1 VTQTRLPDA
10 AQVHRRHTFLNQRD
24 TALKNSDIRYSSQ
37 VIGLHWLMLVLLAA
51 VYACM
56 ELRGL
61 APRGSDLRAGLKSLH
76 FLLGLSVLA
85 LVVVRLAVRW
95 RAGPAPGIR
104 PPVPTWQDWL
114 ARLMHLALY
123 AFMIATPILG
133 WLTLSA
139 EGKPIVLFG
148 LHVPSILGAD
158 EVLSDQLKEV
168 HEALA
173 TAGYFLI
180 GLHAA
185 AALIHHYIVRDN
197 TLLRMLSGRESRD
210 RITKEER

>member
-1 VTQTRLPDA
+1 MA
-10 AQVHRRHTFLNQRD
+10 S
-24 TALKNSDIRYSSQ
+24 KNSDIRYGSW
-37 VIGLHWLMLVLLAA
+37 VIGLHWLMLALLAA

-61 APRGSDLRAGLKSLH
+61 APKGSDLRAGLKPLH

-85 LVVVRLAVRW
+85 LVMVRLAVRW
-95 RAGPAPGIR
+95 RAGAAPGIQ
-104 PPVPTWQDWL
+104 PPVPAWQDKL
-114 ARLMHLALY
+114 AHLMHLLLY
-123 AFMIATPILG
+123 VFMIVTPILG

-139 EGKPIVLFG
+139 EGRPIVLFG
-148 LHVPSILGAD
+148 LHVPSLIGAD
-158 EVLSDQLKEV
+158 KALSEQLQDV

-185 AALIHHYIVRDN
+185 AALAHHYVVRDN
-197 TLLRMLSGRESRD
+197 TLLRMLPGRGPVS
-210 RITKEER
+210 ERTRNRQ

>member
-1 VTQTRLPDA
+1 MA
-10 AQVHRRHTFLNQRD
+10 FN
-24 TALKNSDIRYSSQ
+24 NSDTRYGSW
-37 VIGLHWLMLVLLAA
+37 VIGLHWLMLALLVA

-61 APRGSDLRAGLKSLH
+61 APRGSGPRAGLKTLH

-85 LVVVRLAVRW
+85 LAMIRLAVRW
-95 RAGPAPGIR
+95 GAGAAPGIE
-104 PPVPTWQDWL
+104 PPVAAWQEKL
-114 ARLMHLALY
+114 AHLMHLALY
-123 AFMIATPILG
+123 AFMIATPLLG

-148 LHVPSILGAD
+148 LPVPSLLGAD
-158 EVLSDQLKEV
+158 KLLSEQLQDV

-185 AALIHHYIVRDN
+185 AALAHHYIVRDD
-197 TLLRMLSGRESRD
+197 TLLRMLPWRPSAGERTGSR
-210 RITKEER
+210 R

>member
-1 VTQTRLPDA
+1 MAFD
-10 AQVHRRHTFLNQRD
+10 
-24 TALKNSDIRYSSQ
+24 NSDTRYSAPL
-37 VIGLHWLMLVLLAA
+37 IGLHWLMLALLAA

-61 APRGSDLRAGLKSLH
+61 APRGSDLRAALKSLH

-85 LVVVRLAVRW
+85 LVVVRLAIRW
-95 RAGPAPGIR
+95 NAGPAPRILPPR
-104 PPVPTWQDWL
+104 PVWQDLL
-114 ARLMHLALY
+114 ARLVHPMLY

-133 WLTLSA
+133 WLTLGV

-148 LHVPSILGAD
+148 LHVPSLLGPDKA
-158 EVLSDQLKEV
+158 LSERLQDV

-185 AALIHHYIVRDN
+185 AALIHHYVVRDN
-197 TLLRMLSGRESRD
+197 TLLRMLPLRSSR
-210 RITKEER
+210 RP